1 MDAYQCNIIVNL
13 SISLE
18 MRRSIVVGWYSMLFK
33 FDNNYAKQHKEPLM
47 EAYHCII
54 TRIFVNFSWNKNVL
68 CRYFNILC

>member
-1 MDAYQCNIIVNL
+1 MESYQCNIIVNL

-33 FDNNYAKQHKEPLM
+33 FDNNYAKQHKEQLM

-54 TRIFVNFSWNKNVL
+54 TRYLSISLEIRMSFVAF
-68 CRYFNILC
+68 